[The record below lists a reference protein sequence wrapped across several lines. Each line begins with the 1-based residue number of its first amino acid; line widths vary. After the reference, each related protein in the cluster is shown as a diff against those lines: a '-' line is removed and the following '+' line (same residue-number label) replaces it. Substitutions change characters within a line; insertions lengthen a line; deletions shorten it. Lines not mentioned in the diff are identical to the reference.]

1 MKDFDMRNI
10 KQFITERDEA
20 MKSYDVQKF
29 RDFFVKWTFKG
40 AYDMPLPTNDKVIEV
55 MMRKCVYHMKSSTI
69 KERLEA
75 KRWLEDHGCTT
86 ELG

>member
-1 MKDFDMRNI
+1 MKNFDMKDL
-10 KQFITERDEA
+10 KQFNKERDEA

-29 RDFFVKWTFKG
+29 REFYVKWMFKG
-40 AYDMPLPTNDKVIEV
+40 AYDLPLPINDKVIEI
-55 MMRKCVYHMKSSTI
+55 MMRKCVYHMKNSTI

-75 KRWLEDHGCTT
+75 KRWLEERGCTI

>member
-1 MKDFDMRNI
+1 MKDIDMRNI

-29 RDFFVKWTFKG
+29 REFYVKWMLKG
-40 AYDMPLPTNDKVIEV
+40 AYDLPLPTNDKVIEV
-55 MMRKCVYHMKSSTI
+55 MMRKCVYHMKSATI
-69 KERLEA
+69 KERLQA
-75 KRWLEDHGCTT
+75 KRWLEDHGCTI